1 MEFTNVFDT
10 VGKKLVNHDAYAA
23 LKNQYKAKGYDDRKA
38 RFAALGCMS
47 AHSQGGHLQMVL
59 HKKWHCNFRE
69 NRIVFH
75 DYTKSKRS

>member
-23 LKNQYKAKGYDDRKA
+23 LKNQYKANGYDDRKA

-47 AHSQGGHLQMVL
+47 AHSQGGTC
-59 HKKWHCNFRE
+59 KWY
-69 NRIVFH
+69 
-75 DYTKSKRS
+75 YTKNGTVIFERTA